1 MARKAVSAPKVLT
14 KMPSNEKIWLLEHT
28 PDGTLFV
35 TTSNA
40 ERTQYK
46 LYHRAEDGGYIPVAK
61 AKTPAEFSELAQSWR
76 PDKP

>member
-14 KMPSNEKIWLLEHT
+14 KLPSNEKIWLLEHT

-35 TTSNA
+35 TTSNS

-46 LYHRAEDGGYIPVAK
+46 LYRRAEDGGYIPVAK
-61 AKTPAEFSELAQSWR
+61 SKTPAEFSAIAQSWH